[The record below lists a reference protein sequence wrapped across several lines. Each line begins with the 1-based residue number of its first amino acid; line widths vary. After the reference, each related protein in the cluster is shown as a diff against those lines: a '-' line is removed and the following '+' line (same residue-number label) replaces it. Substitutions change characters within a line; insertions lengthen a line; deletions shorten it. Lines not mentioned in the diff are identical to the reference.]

1 MNISF
6 WADGPL
12 GGGEIAALVVF
23 GLAAAAL
30 IYVYAGYPALLACL
44 SALRRK
50 PGKEPGYHPFIS
62 VIISAY
68 NEEASIGRK
77 LNQVLE
83 LRYPKDKMEVV
94 VVSDASSDRT
104 DQIVRACRDPRV
116 RLLRMPARGGKTR
129 GQNEAV
135 KICSGE
141 VLVFSDAT
149 TVYHPDALQYLAC
162 HYADPHVGAVSGRY
176 QYFDP
181 SGDSPTGLGSV
192 AFWNYENL
200 IKKFQS
206 DIGTLTGCS
215 GCIYSVRKSAY
226 TPLGADACSDLAEPL
241 SVVRSGYRVAFEHRA
256 LAYEETTQSSSEE
269 FRMRVRVATR
279 GIRGVLS
286 FPELLDPF
294 RRPWVC
300 FQLVSHKLLRWLVP
314 AMLFAIL
321 ISSACLYRQPVFAL
335 LIALQLAFYAAALLT
350 LVFPIHKRF
359 KPLGLPLFFCTLN
372 AAFVIGWIQVFRG
385 QKYAVWETVRNAALE
400 AQPQQA
406 TGAKS

>member
-6 WADGPL
+6 WADSPL
-12 GGGEIAALVVF
+12 GGGEAVALAVF
-23 GLAAAAL
+23 VLAAAAL
-30 IYVYAGYPALLACL
+30 VYVYAGYPALLACL
-44 SALRRK
+44 SAWFRK
-50 PGKEPGYHPFIS
+50 PQKQPGYRPFIS
-62 VIISAY
+62 IIISAY
-68 NEEASIGRK
+68 NEESSIGGK
-77 LNQVLE
+77 LRQVLD
-83 LRYPKDKMEVV
+83 LRYPKDRMEVV
-94 VVSDASSDRT
+94 VVSDASTDRT
-104 DQIVRACRDPRV
+104 DEIVSACRDPRV
-116 RLLRMPARGGKTR
+116 RLLRMPVRGGKTR

-135 KICSGE
+135 KTCSGE

-149 TVYHPDALQYLAC
+149 TVYHPEALLYLAC
-162 HYADPHVGAVSGRY
+162 HYADPNVGAVSGRY

-181 SGDSPTGLGSV
+181 SGASPTGLGSV

-215 GCIYSVRKSAY
+215 GCIYSIRRSVY
-226 TPLGADACSDLAEPL
+226 TPLPADACSDLAEPL
-241 SVVRSGYRVAFEHRA
+241 CVVRSGYRVAFEHRA

-300 FQLVSHKLLRWLVP
+300 FQLVSHKILRWLVP
-314 AMLFAIL
+314 VMLFAIL
-321 ISSACLYRQPVFAL
+321 ISSACLYRQPLFAL
-335 LIALQLAFYAAALLT
+335 LLALQLAFYAAALLT
-350 LVFPIHKRF
+350 LVFPIHRRF

-372 AAFVIGWIQVFRG
+372 AAALIGWIQVFRG
-385 QKYAVWETVRNAALE
+385 RKYAVWETVRNATIP
-400 AQPQQA
+400 AQPEQ
-406 TGAKS
+406 TGAKP